1 MLEQEIFKKS
11 KPIIEEIVKYGFKK
25 KDNKY
30 IYETTILNTFKVVL
44 TLEKEITGK
53 LYDTTFD
60 NEEYTTFR
68 IKDNNGSFSNKVK
81 EEYEKLLKNIKENCF
96 KEEIFIYN
104 QTNRI
109 TEYIIKKYN
118 SQPRFEWDDEN
129 AVFKNI
135 KGKWFGIIMNINKN
149 KLGKENIKVEI
160 INVKLDPEKIK
171 QLITEK
177 GYYPA
182 YHMNKKNWIT
192 IILDDTLEDEII
204 QKLIDESYELVT
216 NKNYK
221 TGD

>member
-11 KPIIEEIVKYGFKK
+11 KPVIEKIVKYGFKK
-25 KDNKY
+25 MNNKY

-44 TLEKEITGK
+44 TLEKEMTGK

-60 NEEYTTFR
+60 NEEYTIFR

-81 EEYEKLLKNIKENCF
+81 EEYEKLLKDIKQKCF
-96 KEEIFIYN
+96 KEEIFIHN

-109 TEYIIKKYN
+109 TEYIIEKYN
-118 SQPRFEWDDEN
+118 SQPRFEWADEN

-135 KGKWFGIIMNINKN
+135 KGKWFGIIMNINKT

-160 INVKLDPEKIK
+160 INVKLNPEKIK
-171 QLITEK
+171 QLIIKK

-192 IILDDTLEDEII
+192 ITLDDTLEDEII
-204 QKLIDESYELVT
+204 EKLIDESYELV
-216 NKNYK
+216 KK
-221 TGD
+221 

>member
-11 KPIIEEIVKYGFKK
+11 KPVIEKIVKYGFKK
-25 KDNKY
+25 MNNKY

-44 TLEKEITGK
+44 TLEKEMTGK

-60 NEEYTTFR
+60 NEEYTIFR
-68 IKDNNGSFSNKVK
+68 IKDNNESFLNKLK
-81 EEYEKLLKNIKENCF
+81 EEYEKLLKDIKQKCF
-96 KEEIFIYN
+96 KEEIFIHN

-109 TEYIIKKYN
+109 TEYIIEKYN
-118 SQPRFEWDDEN
+118 SQPRFEWADEN

-135 KGKWFGIIMNINKN
+135 KGKWFGIIMNINKT

-160 INVKLDPEKIK
+160 INVKLNPEKIK
-171 QLITEK
+171 QLIIKK

-192 IILDDTLEDEII
+192 ITLDDTLEDEII
-204 QKLIDESYELVT
+204 EKLIDESYELV
-216 NKNYK
+216 KK
-221 TGD
+221 